1 MHAILANHYLF
12 GAFYPRGGASE
23 IAFHIIPVIEKAGG
37 KVLVRARVSKILVEE
52 ASGKV
57 QGRMF
62 EETQS
67 FCCCF
72 FLYITLRLFCL
83 RASVS
88 ASRHFFIRLL
98 LKIIKNNAGKPA
110 IVQKGSQ
117 VLQNKRMMSKRWG
130 IIP

>member
-72 FLYITLRLFCL
+72 FISDYFALEL
-83 RASVS
+83 ASAHHVIFS
-88 ASRHFFIRLL
+88 F
-98 LKIIKNNAGKPA
+98 
-110 IVQKGSQ
+110 VCY
-117 VLQNKRMMSKRWG
+117 
-130 IIP
+130 

>member
-62 EETQS
+62 EETK
-67 FCCCF
+67 
-72 FLYITLRLFCL
+72 
-83 RASVS
+83 
-88 ASRHFFIRLL
+88 LL
-98 LKIIKNNAGKPA
+98 LLFLFVHYPQIILP
-110 IVQKGSQ
+110 
-117 VLQNKRMMSKRWG
+117 
-130 IIP
+130 